1 MSDDDWLEDTA
12 ADAWQ
17 QLHGIQPEAEDAA
30 SFRQL
35 IFGTLA
41 ERRQLSLSFTDLSDL
56 VIGWHRARLA
66 AALTAQPLD
75 TSATDAQG

>member
-1 MSDDDWLEDTA
+1 MSEDWLEDA
-12 ADAWQ
+12 GAEAWQ
-17 QLHGIQPEAEDAA
+17 QLHTLQPEADDVA

-41 ERRQLSLSFTDLSDL
+41 QRRQLSLSYAELSDL

-66 AALTAQPLD
+66 NALAAQPLD
-75 TSATDAQG
+75 TGATDAQG